1 MSLANPLIQEIQE
14 YQAEYLVTHVDAEK
28 QQLREVITDL
38 KENLQGWQANT
49 DEFVWQVEFSEV
61 FQEGGFD
68 IVIGNPPYVRHELI
82 RPIKP
87 TLRRLFP
94 EVYTSTADLYVYFYK
109 RGCELLHA
117 AGVLTYISSNKFMRA
132 AYGEK
137 LRVFFTDD
145 MRLHILLDF
154 GSVPVFKASVD
165 TCILLTENLIPNGE
179 PFSAATF
186 RDEADILRLSDAFQE
201 RVFPLHA
208 RDLSSD
214 GWTLTSSEVLRLLEG
229 LENIGTPLGEY
240 VDGFYRGVVTGC
252 NDAFII
258 DADTREYLIDED
270 AGSNELIKPVLRGR
284 HLRKWKEASTNEY
297 LIAIASSMNREWPWS
312 DARND
317 AEAGRIFAETYP
329 IIYQHLSDYHER
341 LIARDD
347 QGRFYW
353 ELRSCAYYDEFE
365 KPKIVYRRIATSLD
379 ASYDTKG
386 TFGLDTT
393 FFIPTNDLSLLAILN
408 SKLFDWYARH
418 KVLPLNDP
426 WAGGGLQFFA
436 QYMEKV
442 PIANRTA
449 AQKAELSSL
458 VEQILAD
465 PENNDVREI
474 EREIDDLV
482 YQLYGLTDAEIEL

>member
-1 MSLANPLIQEIQE
+1 
-14 YQAEYLVTHVDAEK
+14 
-28 QQLREVITDL
+28 
-38 KENLQGWQANT
+38 
-49 DEFVWQVEFSEV
+49 
-61 FQEGGFD
+61 
-68 IVIGNPPYVRHELI
+68 
-82 RPIKP
+82 
-87 TLRRLFP
+87 
-94 EVYTSTADLYVYFYK
+94 
-109 RGCELLHA
+109 
-117 AGVLTYISSNKFMRA
+117 MRA
-132 AYGEK
+132 AYGKK

-179 PFSAATF
+179 PFFAATF
-186 RDEADILRLSDAFQE
+186 RDAANILRLSDAFQE
-201 RVFPLHA
+201 RVFPLHV
-208 RDLSSD
+208 RDLSLD
-214 GWTLTSSEVLRLLEG
+214 GWTLTSPQVLRLLER
-229 LENIGTPLGEY
+229 LESIGTPLGEY

-270 AGSNELIKPVLRGR
+270 AGSSELIKPVLRGR
-284 HLRKWKEASTNEY
+284 HLRKWKETSANEY

-317 AEAGRIFAETYP
+317 TKAERIFAETYP
-329 IIYQHLSDYHER
+329 VIYQHLSDYYDR
-341 LIARDD
+341 LIARED

-353 ELRSCAYYDEFE
+353 ELRSCTYYDKFE
-365 KPKIVYRRIATSLD
+365 KSKIVYRRIATSLD

-393 FFIPTNDLSLLAILN
+393 FFIPTTELALLAILN

-442 PIANRTA
+442 PIVDMTSEQRTG
-449 AQKAELSSL
+449 LSYL
-458 VEQILAD
+458 VNQILAD
-465 PENNDVREI
+465 PESDSVREM
-474 EREIDDLV
+474 ERKIDQLV
-482 YQLYGLTDAEIEL
+482 YQLYGLTDAEIEFIKQTYLDAGMEV